1 MPAPEGTTMWQN
13 QTHVCEET
21 RVIWNLTEAA
31 AALILLGFS
40 SPWLMPDNSLSAMLL
55 QPLSW

>member
-1 MPAPEGTTMWQN
+1 MWQN

-55 QPLSW
+55 QPLLW